1 MIRVACIVAAAAVLA
16 SSAVAAAKPRTYD
29 GIGGSTLAPFRL
41 SQPATLRWQ
50 TSGGLLGGLFALKM
64 LNPRADGTNPQLVFS
79 KARSG
84 SVRLAPGVYKLRVDG
99 IAGTRWHIT
108 IA

>member
-1 MIRVACIVAAAAVLA
+1 MIRLACIVAATAVLA
-16 SSAVAAAKPRTYD
+16 TPAVAAPTTRTFD
-29 GIGGSTLAPFRL
+29 GMGASTLAPFRL
-41 SQPATLRWQ
+41 SKAATLRWQ

-84 SVRLAPGVYKLRVDG
+84 IVHLAPGVYKLKID
-99 IAGTRWHIT
+99 AFPGTRWHVT
-108 IA
+108 VG

>member
-1 MIRVACIVAAAAVLA
+1 MIRVACIVAAAAVLVF
-16 SSAVAAAKPRTYD
+16 SADAAAKPRTYD
-29 GIGGSTLAPFRL
+29 GVGASTLAPFRL
-41 SQPATLRWQ
+41 SNAATLRWQ

-79 KARSG
+79 KSRSG
-84 SVRLAPGVYKLRVDG
+84 TVRLAPGVYKLRID
-99 IAGTRWHIT
+99 ALPGTRWHVT